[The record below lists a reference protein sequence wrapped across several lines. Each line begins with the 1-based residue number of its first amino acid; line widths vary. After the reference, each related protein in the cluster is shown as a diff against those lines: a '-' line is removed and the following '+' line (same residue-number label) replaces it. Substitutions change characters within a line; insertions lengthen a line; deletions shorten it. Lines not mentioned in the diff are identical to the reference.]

1 MGFIAH
7 MKGCLTKKIFRY
19 ATVFIYHLSDLKYV
33 QCMSEITSEETIYT
47 EIFFERNIA
56 VLNVRV

>member
-1 MGFIAH
+1 

-47 EIFFERNIA
+47 ENCFERNTA
-56 VLNVRV
+56 VFNVSV